1 MEAPVKK
8 LAWFERQLTFG
19 LPKNM
24 LPFYLE
30 RLEGTAPRIEFKI
43 KDQPDEILSWQ
54 VGGKWSIKQNIGH
67 LSEVDTIGNRR
78 IDEMLAGIAMLSP
91 AVFDTRLDYNAMP
104 VGDVI
109 GIFTSGRIANL
120 LKYHKLTDAELGK
133 ASIHPRLKV
142 PMTPVDLAWFDAE
155 HDDHHLV
162 TINDLLQTLSNGPL

>member
-30 RLEGTAPRIEFKI
+30 RLEGTDPRIEFKI

-109 GIFTSGRIANL
+109 GIFTSGRIGNL
-120 LKYHKLTDAELGK
+120 LK
-133 ASIHPRLKV
+133 
-142 PMTPVDLAWFDAE
+142 
-155 HDDHHLV
+155 
-162 TINDLLQTLSNGPL
+162 